1 MIARWRRVTISCIT
15 ISLDLMMIFRSLE
28 DNLPQQATKKTWT
41 LLLHPR
47 RDLRC
52 TSLPQENPLRNI
64 TAHSTILLRASILR
78 RISLRSLPS
87 RKLKLHSKTASK
99 LHQEWTLRRCCPR
112 SSTTTIRSYQRML
125 IMSFLRPILL
135 RISPS
140 LTKLTRRED
149 GSKLRL
155 RIVTSPRSQ
164 LVRLSSLPISMAPP
178 VPRSTLV

>member
-112 SSTTTIRSYQRML
+112 SSTTTIRSYQRMP

-149 GSKLRL
+149 ESKLRL